1 MSNTQLQR
9 RHVLLAAS
17 IFFIAALASF
27 SATAWI
33 ASPWLLPL
41 LLVGNVLCL
50 AAVAR
55 ACAPDRHRTG
65 LREDL
70 YALSAYAIALAAYA
84 AVVAVLVGY
93 PLHWLHQEAS
103 LGATLALSGAVV
115 LALLALWR
123 LWPAFALAGN
133 AAWQQRRERRKRD
146 RISRSVALAWDLTAD
161 NEVFFSHGLSVAIA
175 LFALVQG
182 GMSLAGIGLTM
193 PTQWRLP
200 GLAIYALVLVP
211 VAHWVIVR
219 RTAAALLLDR
229 RRAHSERMH
238 DPLPE
243 IIHTP
248 VDDHALDAQAA
259 ADLHATT
266 DRTELGAMLLR
277 CVRAGQTQLAL
288 AALAHGAD
296 PDCIPA
302 ANDRDQ
308 RSVVAL
314 AAVNPDLRLLRGL
327 IAKGADLNRD
337 HAGLPPLIAA
347 TRDSHEGRPDAV
359 MTLLTNGAAPNCA
372 DADGNTPLHLAALAA
387 RPIVAALLCDAGAA
401 LDAVN
406 REGLTPLGVA
416 GAAANW
422 QLLHFLL
429 ERGAKL
435 EVERAQPAL
444 LAAAAI
450 AEDDTQGVKLLLK
463 RRARVDVCGAL
474 GRTALMTAAL
484 HSHARI
490 TATLLAAG
498 AKVDLADEHGTTALM
513 EAARAGAPA
522 VVETL
527 AAHKPA
533 PDLIDQTGRT
543 ALMIAS
549 GSVHAGENTVQRL
562 LALGTSREVR
572 AADGRR
578 AVDFAAAGGRWNIV
592 ALLDPHYP
600 RPTHLSAE
608 FTPPAADENSPAHL
622 LDALRFGHWQVV
634 ESFDERARSWGA
646 AELAPMFVDLL
657 DHSDPAPRLWLLN
670 HGLDANATSAGVPLL
685 ASVLA
690 QLPEALAGVYDLLDA
705 GALAG
710 GGDGVIHVCQTL
722 SVLPA
727 DATAEQRSALEA
739 LGLSLIERGA
749 EIFSVDA
756 QGRTPLAHAVT
767 SGSIAL
773 TQALLARG
781 VDPNAADRYSRTPL
795 FAALGLGEP
804 AALAMLRLLLCAGA
818 NPEVRAA
825 SGETPLGLILART
838 QSSLR
843 NWLSWPSWKLPQRA
857 LRDTDIVAAAAVGDL
872 AAVDKLQSLGLPLD
886 ALDEQGAS
894 ALLHASGNGHVA
906 LVEYLLEHGADAGL
920 LASSGATAL
929 SAAVSA
935 QHAGIVDVLLAHGVS
950 VDQRVAGGSTALMIA
965 AALGHTEMVEQLL
978 ADGAQVDAQD
988 ESGICALHAAARVA
1002 FLGRDRESAQ
1012 RLLGSILARGAA
1024 VNARSATG
1032 QTALML
1038 LLGACENPGAT
1049 ADQKQLLALL
1059 PLLFEHQPDLDVQD
1073 QRGVSALHACAM
1085 HGLLLPARALLA
1097 AGANPRCRDQH
1108 ERTPREVAQLLGY
1121 IDVAAELGSTAAMP
1135 AAGTRMPAF
1144 GPK

>member
-1 MSNTQLQR
+1 MSNTPLQR
-9 RHVLLAAS
+9 RHAKLAATT
-17 IFFIAALASF
+17 FFIVALASF
-27 SATAWI
+27 FAAAWI
-33 ASPWLLPL
+33 ASPWSLPL

-55 ACAPDRHRTG
+55 ACTSDRHRAG
-65 LREDL
+65 RRDDF
-70 YALSAYAIALAAYA
+70 YAMSAYAIALAVYA
-84 AVVAVLVGY
+84 MLVALLVGY
-93 PLHWLHQEAS
+93 PLQWLHHEAS
-103 LGATLALSGAVV
+103 LGATLALSGAIV
-115 LALLALWR
+115 LALVVLWR

-133 AAWQQRRERRKRD
+133 AAWPQRADRRKPD
-146 RISRSVALAWDLTAD
+146 RIRLSVALAWDLTAD
-161 NEVFFSHGLSVAIA
+161 NEVFFSHGLIVAIA

-182 GMSLAGIGLTM
+182 GMSLAGIGVTV
-193 PTQWRLP
+193 PAQWRLP
-200 GLAIYALVLVP
+200 ALAIYALLLVP
-211 VAHWVIVR
+211 LAHWLIVR

-229 RRAHSERMH
+229 RRAHSERVP
-238 DPLPE
+238 DPLPA
-243 IIHTP
+243 IIHAP
-248 VDDHALDAQAA
+248 GNDQALDAQAA

-266 DRTELGAMLLR
+266 DRNELDAMLLR

-288 AALAHGAD
+288 AALAHGAN
-296 PDCIPA
+296 PDCIPLA
-302 ANDRDQ
+302 DDRDQ

-314 AAVNPDLRLLRGL
+314 ATVNPDLRLLRGL
-327 IAKGADLNRD
+327 IAKGADLNRS

-359 MTLLTNGAAPNCA
+359 MTLLTNGAAPNCT

-416 GAAANW
+416 CAAANW
-422 QLLHFLL
+422 ELLHFLL
-429 ERGAKL
+429 ERGATL
-435 EVERAQPAL
+435 DAERAQPAL

-450 AEDDTQGVKLLLK
+450 AEDDAQGIKLLLK

-484 HSHARI
+484 HGHAAI

-498 AKVDLADEHGTTALM
+498 AKVDLADARGATALM

-522 VVETL
+522 VVAAL

-549 GSVHAGENTVQRL
+549 GAVHASEDTIQCL
-562 LALGTSREVR
+562 LALGASRAVQM
-572 AADGRR
+572 ADGRR
-578 AVDFAAAGGRWNIV
+578 AVDFAAAAGRWNIV

-608 FTPPAADENSPAHL
+608 FTQPAADENSPAHL
-622 LDALRFGHWQVV
+622 LDALRFAHWQVV
-634 ESFDERARSWGA
+634 ESFDELARSWGA
-646 AELAPMFVDLL
+646 VELAPMFVDLL
-657 DHSDPAPRLWLLN
+657 DHSDPAPRQWLLN
-670 HGLDANATSAGVPLL
+670 HGLEANATRAGVPLL
-685 ASVLA
+685 AVLLE
-690 QLPEALAGVYDLLDA
+690 QLPKALAGLHELLDA

-710 GGDGVIHVCQTL
+710 GGTGVIRLCQTL
-722 SVLPA
+722 SALPA
-727 DATAEQRSALEA
+727 DATPAQRSALEG

-749 EIFSVDA
+749 EIFAADA
-756 QGRTPLAHAVT
+756 QGRTPLAHAVAT
-767 SGSIAL
+767 GSVTL
-773 TQALLARG
+773 TQSLLARG
-781 VDPNAADRYSRTPL
+781 VDPNAGDRYGRTPL
-795 FAALGLGEP
+795 FAALGLAEQ

-818 NPEVRAA
+818 HPEVRTA
-825 SGETPLGLILART
+825 SGETPLGLTLTRT

-843 NWLSWPSWKLPQRA
+843 NWLSWPGWKLPQRA
-857 LRDTDIVAAAAVGDL
+857 LRDADLVAAAASGDL
-872 AAVDKLQSLGLPLD
+872 AAVDKLQALGLPLD
-886 ALDEQGAS
+886 AVDEQGAS
-894 ALLHASGNGHVA
+894 ALLHASGNGHAA
-906 LVEYLLEHGADAGL
+906 LVAYLLEHGADAGL

-935 QHAGIVDVLLAHGVS
+935 QHGDVVDVLLAHGVD

-965 AALGHTEMVEQLL
+965 AALGHAGMVEQLL
-978 ADGAQVDAQD
+978 AHAAQVDAQD
-988 ESGICALHAAARVA
+988 GRGICALHAAARVA
-1002 FLGRDRESAQ
+1002 FLSCDRESAP
-1012 RLLGSILARGAA
+1012 RLLSALLARGAA
-1024 VNARSATG
+1024 VNARSVTG

-1038 LLGACENPGAT
+1038 LLGAGENPGAM
-1049 ADQKQLLALL
+1049 ADQKQLMTLL
-1059 PLLFEHQPDLDVQD
+1059 PLLLEHQPDLDAQD

-1097 AGANPRCRDQH
+1097 AGANPHCIDLL
-1108 ERTPREVAQLLGY
+1108 ERTPCEVAQRLGY
-1121 IDVAAELGSTAAMP
+1121 IDVAAELGDGVITAGS
-1135 AAGTRMPAF
+1135 GTRIPVF